1 MNIMKYK
8 KILQAA
14 TPATI
19 AAAALALSLSFP
31 IKADSLLIGY
41 GCVLAL
47 TVILAVEYRIKW
59 KWLTG
64 L

>member
-8 KILQAA
+8 KIIQAA
-14 TPATI
+14 TPAII
-19 AAAALALSLSFP
+19 AAAALALSFSFP
-31 IKADSLLIGY
+31 IKAASLVGY

-64 L
+64 R